1 MQNVCVQTVS
11 VQTNRG
17 DRYLSAS
24 FQDGSPE
31 QLFHVLNRK
40 HEMAVDDL
48 LSQNGIANIGQPV
61 ILSILSQQENGTI
74 ESQKELARR
83 LRVSPATV
91 TISLKS
97 MERDG
102 YIKKL
107 SNAEDL
113 RCKPISI
120 TEKGTQ
126 AARLIDQVFE
136 TLDHGM
142 YRGFEPEELEK
153 ISSLYRRMIENL
165 DAMGVKE
172 NKE

>member
-1 MQNVCVQTVS
+1 MGV
-11 VQTNRG
+11 R
-17 DRYLSAS
+17 

-31 QLFHVLNRK
+31 QLFHALERK
-40 HEMAVDDL
+40 HHMAVDSL
-48 LSQNGIANIGQPV
+48 LYQRGVQNIGQPM
-61 ILSILSQQENGTI
+61 ILTILSQQKDGTI

-91 TISLKS
+91 TVSLKS

-102 YIKKL
+102 YVKKL

-120 TEKGTQ
+120 TEKGRK
-126 AARLIDQVFE
+126 AAQLIDEVFE

-142 YRGFEPEELEK
+142 YRGFSPEELTR
-153 ISSLYRRMIENL
+153 ISGLYRRMIDNL
-165 DAMGVKE
+165 DAIVPSE
-172 NKE
+172 HES